1 MNCSAQGQT
10 SIRKQ
15 CRTFKSVCSLTK
27 SFFLYNQWSS
37 AHARRLRL
45 AAVVLDLQKISTI
58 ETRNS
63 TSGELWYFH
72 VYVYFVVSL
81 KNSLNKAFCSDEK
94 TELEMYASVWGL
106 WCNHGKDHCIDQT
119 EEIYVMTLKWLV
131 QKFTWY
137 FMREVQLKA
146 SEARVVFLFN
156 PLIWLF
162 FIIWQSH
169 STKILDVFDL
179 CMFQLPVLPA
189 SFTSVNWPQP
199 PSMCPGASPP
209 SLTASLRAT
218 VWSMNPPHL

>member
-1 MNCSAQGQT
+1 M
-10 SIRKQ
+10 
-15 CRTFKSVCSLTK
+15 
-27 SFFLYNQWSS
+27 
-37 AHARRLRL
+37 
-45 AAVVLDLQKISTI
+45 VLDLQKSSTI

-72 VYVYFVVSL
+72 VYLYFVVSL

-162 FIIWQSH
+162 FYYL
-169 STKILDVFDL
+169 TE
-179 CMFQLPVLPA
+179 
-189 SFTSVNWPQP
+189 SFYKNFRCFWHLYVSAPSAPSFIHFSELTTTSVNVSWGEPTFP
-199 PSMCPGASPP
+199 NGIIEGYRLVYEPSTPVDGNKF
-209 SLTASLRAT
+209 LTMSVFSALNGC
-218 VWSMNPPHL
+218 WL